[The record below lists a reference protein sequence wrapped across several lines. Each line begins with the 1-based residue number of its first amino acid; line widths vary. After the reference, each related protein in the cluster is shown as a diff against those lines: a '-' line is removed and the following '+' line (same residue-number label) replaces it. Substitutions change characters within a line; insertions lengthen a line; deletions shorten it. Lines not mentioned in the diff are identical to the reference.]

1 MNESERPEQGRLGE
15 NILMFC
21 RTLRAS
27 GIPVGP
33 GQVLDALR
41 AALFVG
47 IRRRDELCWAL
58 RAVLIRD
65 PGQFRLF
72 EQAFHLYF
80 RNPRLLERMIALLL
94 PTIER
99 PAGEGEA
106 TVRRLSEALTDARH
120 DAPEEGVAVEV
131 DRSGSYSPSEI
142 LRHKDFEQMSLA
154 EQREARDLIVDDIR
168 PLKRLPTRRYRPNPG
183 GRRFDLRRSMRLM
196 IRNDGQLIRLAKKR
210 HVERPPALVVICDI
224 SGSMSRYSRMFLHF
238 AHALAA
244 REQSVHSF
252 VFGTRLTNITRR
264 LNERDVDQAL
274 RMVAA
279 EVQDWDGGTRIA
291 ASIERFNREWARRV
305 LSGNAIVI
313 LLSDGLERDT
323 AADLEFQM
331 ARLRRSC
338 RQLIWLNPMLRYAD
352 FAPRAFGIRKML
364 PHVDLF
370 PPAHNVDSLSGL
382 VRLLNRQHRFEPD
395 IFGQSTAA

>member
-1 MNESERPEQGRLGE
+1 MNESERPGQGRLGE

-41 AALFVG
+41 AAVLVG
-47 IRRRDELCWAL
+47 VRRRDELCWAL

-106 TVRRLSEALTDARH
+106 TIRRLSEALADTRH
-120 DAPEEGVAVEV
+120 DTPEEGVAVDV
-131 DRSGSYSPSEI
+131 DRSGSYSPSEV

-154 EQREARDLIVDDIR
+154 EQREARDLIVEEIR
-168 PLKRLPTRRYRPNPG
+168 PLKRQPTRRYRPHPG

-210 HVERPPALVVICDI
+210 RVEQPPALVVICDI
-224 SGSMSRYSRMFLHF
+224 SGSMSSYSRMFLHF

-274 RMVAA
+274 RLVAT

-323 AADLEFQM
+323 EADLGFQM

-370 PPAHNVDSLSGL
+370 LPAHNVDSLTGL
-382 VRLLNRQHRFEPD
+382 VRLLNRQHRFQTG
-395 IFGQSTAA
+395 ISGQSIAA

>member
-1 MNESERPEQGRLGE
+1 MSPAGQRDTGRLGE

-21 RTLRAS
+21 RTLRAA
-27 GIPVGP
+27 GIPAGP
-33 GQVLDALR
+33 AQVLDALR
-41 AALFVG
+41 AVAIVG
-47 IRRRDELCWAL
+47 VRRRDEFCWAL
-58 RAVLIRD
+58 RAVLVRD

-72 EQAFHLYF
+72 EQAFHMYF

-106 TVRRLSEALTDARH
+106 TIRRLSEALSEKQAE
-120 DAPEEGVAVEV
+120 AAEEGVAIEV
-131 DRSGSYSPSEI
+131 DRAGSYSPSEI

-154 EQREARDLIVDDIR
+154 EQREARQILRQEIR
-168 PLKRLPTRRYRPNPG
+168 PLRRLPTRRYRTHPG
-183 GRRFDLRRSMRLM
+183 GRRFDLRRSMQLM
-196 IRNDGQLIRLAKKR
+196 IRNDGQLIRLARKR
-210 HVERPPALVVICDI
+210 RIERPPALVVICDI

-238 AHALAA
+238 AHVLAA

-264 LNERDVDQAL
+264 LAERDVDEAL
-274 RMVAA
+274 RHVST
-279 EVQDWDGGTRIA
+279 EVQDWDGGTRIG
-291 ASIERFNREWARRV
+291 ASIRRFNHDWARRV
-305 LSGNAIVI
+305 LAQNAVVV

-323 AADLEFQM
+323 GSDLEFQM
-331 ARLRRSC
+331 ERLRRSC
-338 RQLIWLNPMLRYAD
+338 RQLIWLNPMLRYTD

-370 PPAHNVDSLSGL
+370 LPAHNVDSLAGL
-382 VRLLNRQHRFEPD
+382 VRILNEQHRFISEAS
-395 IFGQSTAA
+395 QVTAA